1 MMIQLKTKEE
11 IELMKD
17 GGKILKTVVDEL
29 IPWIAVG
36 QSTLEIDKKAEE
48 LIKKNGGE
56 PSFKTVPGF
65 SWTTCIPVNEQA
77 VHTPPSN
84 RILKDGDLVTIDIGV
99 LYKGFHTDYAYS
111 KLVGTIDQEKQKF
124 LDVGKQTLE
133 KAITMVHAGVHIGEF
148 GEFIYNEIT
157 KNGYFIMKELTGHGI
172 GRKLHEDPYV
182 LNFLD
187 RPVQKTYKIKPGF
200 VFALEIIYSMGSE
213 EIAYEQ
219 GNSWSI
225 TSGDKSLSA
234 CFEKTLAVT
243 EEKTFILT

>member
-1 MMIQLKTKEE
+1 MIQLKTKDE

-29 IPWIAVG
+29 IPWISVG
-36 QSTLEIDKKAEE
+36 QSTLEIDSKAEE
-48 LIKKNGGE
+48 LIKKHGGE

-84 RILKDGDLVTIDIGV
+84 RILKDGDLVTVDIGV

-111 KLVGTIDQEKQKF
+111 KIVGNNNDPEKQKF

-133 KAITMVHAGVHIGEF
+133 KAISMVHNGVYIGEF
-148 GEFIYNEIT
+148 AEFIYNEIT

-182 LNFLD
+182 LNYLD
-187 RPVQKTYKIKPGF
+187 RPIQKTYKIKPGF

-225 TSGDKSLSA
+225 ISGDKSLSA

>member
-1 MMIQLKTKEE
+1 MIQLKTKEE
-11 IELMKD
+11 IKVMKE
-17 GGKILKTVVDEL
+17 GGAILKRVVDEI
-29 IPWIAVG
+29 IPWIEVG
-36 QSTLEIDKKAEE
+36 QSTLQIDQKAEE
-48 LIKKNGGE
+48 LIKKYGGE
-56 PSFKTVPGF
+56 PSFKSVPGY

-77 VHTPPSN
+77 VHTPPSK
-84 RILKDGDLVTIDIGV
+84 RVLTDGDLVTIDIGV
-99 LYKGFHTDYAYS
+99 LYREFHTDYAYS
-111 KLVGTIDQEKQKF
+111 KLVGNNINPQKQKF
-124 LDVGKQTLE
+124 LDIGRETLD
-133 KAITMVHAGVHIGEF
+133 KAIKMVHAGVHIGEF

-157 KNGYFIMKELTGHGI
+157 EHGYFILKELTGHGI

-225 TSGDKSLSA
+225 ISRDKSLSA

>member
-1 MMIQLKTKEE
+1 MIYLKTPEE
-11 IELMKD
+11 IEIMKE
-17 GGKILKTVVDEL
+17 GGKILKEVVDEL
-29 IPWIAVG
+29 IPSIEVG

-48 LIKKNGGE
+48 LIRSKGAK
-56 PSFKTVPGF
+56 PSFKTVKGY

-77 VHTPPSN
+77 VHTPPSD
-84 RILKDGDLVTIDIGV
+84 RILNDGDLVTVDIGV

-111 KLVGTIDQEKQKF
+111 KVVGSVQPETQKF
-124 LDVGKQTLE
+124 LDIGRTTLDN
-133 KAITMVHAGVHIGEF
+133 AIKKVKNGTYLGEL

-157 KNGYFIMKELTGHGI
+157 QNGYFIMKELTGHGI
-172 GRKLHEDPYV
+172 GKKLHEDPYV

-187 RPVQKTYKIKPGF
+187 RPINKTYKIKPGF

-213 EIAYEQ
+213 ELAYEQ

-225 TSGDKSLSA
+225 TSADKSLSA

>member
-1 MMIQLKTKEE
+1 MIYLKTPEE
-11 IELMKD
+11 IELMKE
-17 GGKILKTVVDEL
+17 GGKILREVVDEL
-29 IPWIAVG
+29 IPSIDIG

-48 LIKKNGGE
+48 LIKSKGAQ
-56 PSFKTVPGF
+56 PSFKTVKGY

-77 VHTPPSN
+77 VHTPPSK
-84 RILKDGDLVTIDIGV
+84 RILQDGDLVTVDIGV

-111 KLVGTIDQEKQKF
+111 KVVGTEDSNVTRFLEAGKKTLDAAIQK
-124 LDVGKQTLE
+124 
-133 KAITMVHAGVHIGEF
+133 VHAGTYLGEL

-172 GRKLHEDPYV
+172 GKNLHEDPYV

-187 RPVQKTYKIKPGF
+187 RPINKTYKIKPGF

-213 EIAYEQ
+213 ELAYEQ

-225 TSGDKSLSA
+225 TSADKSLSA

>member
-1 MMIQLKTKEE
+1 MITLKTPEE
-11 IELMKD
+11 IEIMKV
-17 GGKILKTVVDEL
+17 GGKILKNVVDEL
-29 IPWIAVG
+29 VPWIQEG

-48 LIKKNGGE
+48 LIRSQGAE
-56 PSFKTVPGF
+56 PSFKTVNGYD
-65 SWTTCIPVNEQA
+65 WTICIPINEQA

-84 RILKDGDLVTIDIGV
+84 RVVQDGDLVTVDIGV
-99 LYKGFHTDYAYS
+99 LYKGFHTDYATS
-111 KLVGTIDQEKQKF
+111 KVVGTKVNPDTQRF
-124 LDVGKQTLE
+124 LEVGKETLE
-133 KAITMVHAGVHIGEF
+133 KAIARVHAGTHLGEL

-157 KNGYFIMKELTGHGI
+157 SNGYFIMKELTGHGI
-172 GRKLHEDPYV
+172 GRELHEDPYV

-213 EIAYEQ
+213 EIAYEK

-225 TSGDKSLSA
+225 ISKDKSLSA